1 MANKITNRVM
11 TQESRF
17 KGELRRFE
25 IYNNKF
31 IKVNIHNIFGDKV
44 YHLNM
49 DIMEPWPV
57 QHRQFSRRWLLA
69 LCYFG
74 LATIIYSAYLVR
86 HPDQHTLIRLLPFIF
101 PFLLM
106 TLASLLMF
114 LYNSPN
120 VLEFRSRYG
129 GCVVVSLLKN
139 NPSAEEFKHFSD
151 EFKTRVLA
159 ASQAITFDKQQ
170 MLEIEMKE
178 LLRLNE
184 SGVVLDSEYEKAVAR
199 IRQVDFHSLAN
210 SALTGHGQA

>member
-1 MANKITNRVM
+1 MASKITNRVM

-49 DIMEPWPV
+49 DILEPWPV
-57 QHRQFSRRWLLA
+57 LQRQFSRRWLLA
-69 LCYFG
+69 LSYFG
-74 LATIIYSAYLVR
+74 LATLIYCVYLVQ
-86 HPDQHTLIRLLPFIF
+86 HPDQHTLVRLLPFIF
-101 PFLLM
+101 PFILLS
-106 TLASLLMF
+106 LASLLMF
-114 LYNSPN
+114 LYHSPN

-139 NPSAEEFKHFSD
+139 NPNAQEFKHFSD

-178 LLRLNE
+178 LTRLNQR
-184 SGVVLDSEYEKAVAR
+184 GIVLDSDYEKAVQR
-199 IRQVDFHSLAN
+199 IRRVDFRGLEN
-210 SALTGHGQA
+210 SAFSKPDQA